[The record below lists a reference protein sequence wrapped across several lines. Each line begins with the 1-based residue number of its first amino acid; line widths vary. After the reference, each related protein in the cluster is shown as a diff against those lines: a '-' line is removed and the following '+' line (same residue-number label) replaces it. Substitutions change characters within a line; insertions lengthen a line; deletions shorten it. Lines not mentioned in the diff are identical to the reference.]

1 LAVIQALLDK
11 PEDRVISQPPQPES
25 CAKDL
30 AARALLVAAI
40 LVMAGGMEEP
50 QIPTMAG
57 VEQAATPETVVTH
70 RVAVQVEAG
79 LAAVSTVL
87 PMALAAVAVW
97 GLLGKVV
104 QALTL
109 TKRAVAVLAGK
120 HLQREKTQLGRMV
133 M

>member
-1 LAVIQALLDK
+1 MAVETAETQ
-11 PEDRVISQPPQPES
+11 
-25 CAKDL
+25 
-30 AARALLVAAI
+30 
-40 LVMAGGMEEP
+40 M
-50 QIPTMAG
+50 PTMAG

-70 RVAVQVEAG
+70 RLMVQVEVG
-79 LAAVSTVL
+79 QAAVPTVL

-104 QALTL
+104 QAFTL

-120 HLQREKTQLGRMV
+120 HLQREKTHLGRMV

>member
-40 LVMAGGMEEP
+40 LVMAGGMEDP

-57 VEQAATPETVVTH
+57 VEQAATPEAVVAQRIT
-70 RVAVQVEAG
+70 AQVG
-79 LAAVSTVL
+79 VGQAAVPTVL
-87 PMALAAVAVW
+87 AMALAAVAVW
-97 GLLGKVV
+97 GLLGKVL
-104 QALTL
+104 QAFTL

-120 HLQREKTQLGRMV
+120 HLQREKTHLGRMV